1 MCISLC
7 VLTLHLSPVYLIV
20 HVFIRNGHFEGHGFS
35 VSFRVICTPHF
46 CVPTIRNYH
55 EITYLSKVSFLL
67 SCAFLCVSSHC
78 TALVTTSICVYMFS
92 WCSVFSCVFCTAHFC
107 ASTIRNY
114 HEITYLSKV
123 LRFSF
128 HVHFLVVSSHCTCHH
143 QHMCLYVFFMVLCFL
158 PCILHCAFLCLYNT

>member
-1 MCISLC
+1 MHSALRIPVSLQCVITTRSLTFQRFYVSLLMCISLC

-78 TALVTTSICVYMFS
+78 T
-92 WCSVFSCVFCTAHFC
+92 
-107 ASTIRNY
+107 
-114 HEITYLSKV
+114 
-123 LRFSF
+123 
-128 HVHFLVVSSHCTCHH
+128 TCHH
-143 QHMCLYVFFMVLCFL
+143 QHMCLYVFMVLCFL
-158 PCILHCAFLCLYNT
+158 LCILHGAFLCLYNT